1 MLRRVPLCLLAL
13 GLSFGFSSPS
23 RAQLLRGPEVV
34 LNAVR
39 AGRQAAPD
47 VAVAADGRFVAV
59 WVTGGSRGAP
69 ANVMARLFTAEGVP
83 RGAADLRISAS
94 EAGFQ
99 GHPRVAMAADGRF
112 VVVWSARIGA
122 QGLSRVYGRLFRADG
137 QPAGQRFRLGT
148 GVREQ
153 FEPDV
158 ARTPDGKFVAVWTEY
173 DGGVDPETGD
183 PTTNVLARRF
193 AADGKPA
200 AKEWTAAG
208 GRLYQYSPAV
218 AMNAAGA
225 FAIAFEQFAAPAG
238 TSAWDNDVF
247 GLVYGADAK
256 LRTAFSLPAAVDK
269 TQTQASVALAADG
282 SCLLAWA
289 DSQGDLVPEDFWSS
303 PSGILAQRFDSKGV
317 RIGPLVHVNTS
328 TLDVQSQPALALAP
342 DGGFLVAWTS
352 AGWQDGDRQGVFTQ
366 RFAAG
371 GAKIGG
377 ETPLA
382 TWTAGNQNAPAAASS
397 PQGRAVV
404 AWQSMGSDGDD
415 LGVAGRRVSL
425 KP

>member
-1 MLRRVPLCLLAL
+1 MSHRVPLYLLAL
-13 GLSFGFSSPS
+13 GLSLGSAAPI
-23 RAQLLRGPEVV
+23 RAQLLRGPEAV

-47 VAVAADGRFVAV
+47 VAMAADGRFVAV
-59 WVTGGSRGAP
+59 WVTGGSGGAP
-69 ANVMARLFTAEGVP
+69 ANVMARLFSAEGVP
-83 RGAADLRISAS
+83 RGAADLRVSTS

-112 VVVWSARIGA
+112 VVVWSARAGA

-137 QPAGQRFRLGT
+137 QPSGQRLLLGT
-148 GVREQ
+148 GAREQ

-158 ARTPDGKFVAVWTEY
+158 ARTPDGKFVVAWTEY
-173 DGGVDPETGD
+173 DGGVDSETGD

-193 AADGKPA
+193 GADGKPA
-200 AKEWTAAG
+200 AKDWIAAG

-225 FAIAFEQFAAPAG
+225 FAIAFEQFSAPVG
-238 TSAWDNDVF
+238 TSSWDNDVF
-247 GLVYGADAK
+247 GLIYGADAK
-256 LRTAFSLPAAVDK
+256 LRAAVSLPAAVNK

-282 SCLLAWA
+282 TCLLAWA

-303 PSGILAQRFDSKGV
+303 PSGILAQRFDTKGV

-328 TLDVQSQPALALAP
+328 TLDVQSEPALTLAP

-352 AGWQDGDRQGVFTQ
+352 AGWQDGDRQGVFAQ
-366 RFAAG
+366 RFAAS
-371 GAKIGG
+371 GAKIGL
-377 ETPLA
+377 ETSLA
-382 TWTAGNQNAPAAASS
+382 SWRTGNQNAPAVASS
-397 PQGRAVV
+397 PQGLGVV
-404 AWQSMGSDGDD
+404 AWQSAGSDGND

>member
-1 MLRRVPLCLLAL
+1 MLRRVPSLVLAL
-13 GLSFGFSSPS
+13 GLFFGSPFPS
-23 RAQLLRGPEVV
+23 RAQLLRGPELVV
-34 LNAVR
+34 NATR

-59 WVTGGSRGAP
+59 WVTGGLRGAP
-69 ANVMARLFTAEGVP
+69 SNVMARLFTSEGVP
-83 RGAADLRISAS
+83 RSAADIRVSTS

-112 VVVWSARIGA
+112 VVVWSARAGA

-137 QPAGQRFRLGT
+137 QPIGQRFRVGT
-148 GVREQ
+148 GAREQ

-158 ARTPDGKFVAVWTEY
+158 ARTPDGRFVAAWTEY

-193 AADGKPA
+193 TADGKPS
-200 AKEWTAAG
+200 AKDWTAAG

-218 AMNAAGA
+218 AVNAAGA
-225 FAIAFEQFAAPAG
+225 FVIAFEQFAAPAG

-247 GLVYGADAK
+247 GLVYGSDAK
-256 LRTAFSLPAAVDK
+256 LRSALTLPASVDK
-269 TQTQASVALAADG
+269 TQTQAAVALAADG

-289 DSQGDLVPEDFWSS
+289 DSQADPVPEDFWAS
-303 PSGILAQRFDSKGV
+303 PSGILAQRFDPKGA
-317 RIGPLVHVNTS
+317 RIGPLVHVNAS
-328 TLDVQSQPALALAP
+328 TLDVQSEPALALAP

-366 RFAAG
+366 RFAAS
-371 GAKIGG
+371 GAKVGV

-382 TWTAGNQNAPAAASS
+382 TWTTGNQNAPAAAASV
-397 PQGRAVV
+397 QGRAVV
-404 AWQSMGSDGDD
+404 AWQSMGGDGDD

>member
-1 MLRRVPLCLLAL
+1 
-13 GLSFGFSSPS
+13 
-23 RAQLLRGPEVV
+23 V
-34 LNAVR
+34 LNAAR

-47 VAVAADGRFVAV
+47 VAMAADGRFVAV
-59 WVTGGSRGAP
+59 WVTGGSRGMP
-69 ANVMARLFTAEGVP
+69 ANVMARLFSAEGVP
-83 RGAADLRISAS
+83 RSAADLRVATT

-112 VVVWSARIGA
+112 VVVWSARAGA

-137 QPAGQRFRLGT
+137 QPSGQRFLLGT
-148 GVREQ
+148 GAREQ

-173 DGGVDPETGD
+173 DGGIDPETGD

-200 AKEWTAAG
+200 AKDWIAAG

-218 AMNAAGA
+218 AVSAAGA
-225 FAIAFEQFAAPAG
+225 FAIAFEQFAAPVG
-238 TSAWDNDVF
+238 TAAWDNDIF
-247 GLVYGADAK
+247 GLIYGSDAK
-256 LRTAFSLPAAVDK
+256 LRAAVSLPAAVDK

-282 SCLLAWA
+282 TCLLAWA
-289 DSQGDLVPEDFWSS
+289 DSQGDLVPEDFWTS
-303 PSGILAQRFDSKGV
+303 PSGILAQRFDLKGA

-328 TLDVQSQPALALAP
+328 TLDVQSEPALALAP

-366 RFAAG
+366 RFAAS
-371 GAKIGG
+371 GAKIGI

-382 TWTAGNQNAPAAASS
+382 TWRTGNQNVPAVAAG

-404 AWQSMGSDGDD
+404 VWQSMGNDGDD

-425 KP
+425 TP